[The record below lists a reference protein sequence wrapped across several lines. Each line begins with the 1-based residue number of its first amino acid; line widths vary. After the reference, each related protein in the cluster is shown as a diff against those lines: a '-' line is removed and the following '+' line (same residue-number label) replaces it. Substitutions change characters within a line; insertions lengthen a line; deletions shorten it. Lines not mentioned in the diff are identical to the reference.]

1 MYYNF
6 RYQNKFLENIKLIRR
21 AWSSLASFAV
31 MVIQKLTMAT
41 KYDNMEEKISFFKS
55 SVKSLSS
62 FVC

>member
-1 MYYNF
+1 MRTF
-6 RYQNKFLENIKLIRR
+6 C
-21 AWSSLASFAV
+21 ATSFAYNEEN
-31 MVIQKLTMAT
+31 LLDH